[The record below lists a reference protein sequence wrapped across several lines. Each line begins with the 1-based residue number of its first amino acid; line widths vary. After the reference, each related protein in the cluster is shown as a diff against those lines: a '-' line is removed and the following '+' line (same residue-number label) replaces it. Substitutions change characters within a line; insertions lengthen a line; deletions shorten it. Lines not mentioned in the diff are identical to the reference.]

1 MSEATPAEHEAQF
14 AVLRRSCAE
23 LDPAA
28 VTDRAMRYLETW
40 SPPGEEAAVA
50 AMIAEDLRAV
60 GADEV
65 IVDEEFP
72 GSPSII
78 AWLRGREPGPTIQ
91 WHGHM
96 DAIATPHTPAVRIGD
111 ELVARGAS
119 DMKGAI
125 AANVESV
132 RLLRAADFP
141 QRGNVL
147 LTYHGRHEEGG
158 SAPLIRLIERGIVG
172 DAVMT
177 GELGSGRELV
187 TSSRGLDFWAIEI
200 ERTGASIHEVNVTPD
215 VVDPLRVG
223 TLALERL
230 VALRDGLV
238 AGTVT
243 PRGSLFIGKFV
254 SGDYYNRV
262 PVSCSIAGTR
272 RHFADG
278 SHAAVHAELEALVA
292 ALREETGASI
302 RLDITTMTD
311 AYEIDADSRV
321 ARALRW
327 SHHALTGEAMTP
339 VMSGAAGN
347 AADFVVRAGIPAV
360 YYGCDYAT
368 AHSDRERTT
377 VEELV
382 RVSQAFAL
390 SSALFLGT
398 GDIDAPALEP
408 R

>member
-1 MSEATPAEHEAQF
+1 VPDDRLAALQQLCVTM
-14 AVLRRSCAE
+14 
-23 LDPAA
+23 PAA
-28 VTDRAMRYLETW
+28 PVTERAMRYLEAW
-40 SPPGEEAAVA
+40 SPPGDEAEVA
-50 AMIAEDLRAV
+50 AMVAEDLRAA

-65 IVDEEFP
+65 SIDEEFP
-72 GSPSII
+72 GSPSVI
-78 AWLRGREPGPTIQ
+78 AWLRGAEPGPTIQ

-96 DAIATPHTPAVRIGD
+96 DAIATPHAPAVRIGS

-119 DMKGAI
+119 DMKAAI

-132 RLLRAADFP
+132 RLLRQAGLP
-141 QRGNVL
+141 RRGAVL

-177 GELGSGRELV
+177 GELGSGAELV

-200 ERTGASIHEVNVTPD
+200 ERAGASIHEVNVTPD
-215 VVDPLRVG
+215 VVDPLQVG
-223 TLALERL
+223 TTALERL
-230 VALRDGLV
+230 VTLRDGLA

-243 PRGSLFIGKFV
+243 PRGTMFIGKFV

-278 SHAAVHAELEALVA
+278 SHAAVHAELEALVDT
-292 ALREETGASI
+292 LRAETGASI

-311 AYEIDADSRV
+311 AYEIDPDTRI

-327 SHHALTGEAMTP
+327 SHHAMTGETMIP

-347 AADFVVRAGIPAV
+347 AADFVVRAGVPAV

-382 RVSQAFAL
+382 RVAQVFAL
-390 SSALFLGT
+390 TAARFLDDSTLDAPPLGT
-398 GDIDAPALEP
+398 P
-408 R
+408 

>member
-1 MSEATPAEHEAQF
+1 VPNDHLADLRRLCATLPAE
-14 AVLRRSCAE
+14 
-23 LDPAA
+23 A
-28 VTDRAMRYLETW
+28 VTERAMRYLEVW
-40 SPPGEEAAVA
+40 SPPGEEAVIANLVA
-50 AMIAEDLRAV
+50 DDLRAA

-65 IVDEEFP
+65 VLDEEFP
-72 GSPSII
+72 GSPSVI
-78 AWLRGREPGPTIQ
+78 AWLRGLEPGPTMQ
-91 WHGHM
+91 WHGHL
-96 DAIATPHTPAVRIGD
+96 DAIATPHTPLRREGD
-111 ELVARGAS
+111 ELIARGAS
-119 DMKGAI
+119 DMKAAI

-132 RLLRAADFP
+132 RLLRAAGLP
-141 QRGNVL
+141 RRGNVL

-200 ERTGASIHEVNVTPD
+200 ERAGASIHEVNVTPD

-230 VALRDGLV
+230 VAVREGLA

-243 PRGSLFIGKFV
+243 PRGTMFIGKFV

-278 SHAAVHAELEALVA
+278 SHASVHAELEALVA
-292 ALREETGASI
+292 TLRAETGATI

-311 AYEIDADSRV
+311 AYEIDPDTRV
-321 ARALRW
+321 AQALRW
-327 SHHALTGEAMTP
+327 SHHELTGETMVP

-347 AADFVVRAGIPAV
+347 AADFVVRAGVPAV
-360 YYGCDYAT
+360 YYGCDYAS
-368 AHSDRERTT
+368 AHSDRERTS
-377 VEELV
+377 VQEVV
-382 RVSQAFAL
+382 RVAQAFAL
-390 SSALFLGT
+390 ATARYLDDGP
-398 GDIDAPALEP
+398 IDVPALGAA
-408 R
+408 